1 MDLSRVRAALTG
13 IEEDHEP
20 GSVLEYFPLQF
31 RLLTPPSYFV
41 WMLLRL
47 VGFRFYQRFDKSEWQ
62 VYIRYRGV
70 QFCLLDSK
78 TLWWSI
84 EATGNAS
91 QSHEL
96 EELQGIAESLRRRIE
111 QACRRLDDVLE
122 PELKRQVAAQNF
134 ALLNSFRHVHSLYD
148 YFRSQV
154 EDALAHLEVAKTS
167 KSTSSSEWVEHVNEQ
182 LELERIASYNACA
195 MIAFFFPYTDLIFD
209 ILFALFRYPAVS
221 FQEFRSKSWRERFTF
236 VLPLTQDRTLAQLYR
251 QLLRMKQD
259 WRDVPLH
266 GFGGTNALL
275 VPVPGIGLIPTS
287 FEAISE
293 SVHFSHTPM
302 REEQARQALETF
314 VSFDDWLHQH
324 EQTIYAVLYAQS
336 GLEIPFNLERLG
348 KIRSWMTSPESF
360 QQSLDGELRAREYLR
375 DQYQ

>member
-1 MDLSRVRAALTG
+1 MDLSKVRAALTG
-13 IEEDHEP
+13 IDEDHTP
-20 GSVLEYFPLQF
+20 GNVLEYFPLQS
-31 RLLTPPSYFV
+31 RLLMPPSYFV

-47 VGFRFYQRFDKSEWQ
+47 VGFRFYQRLDKSEWQ

-84 EATGNAS
+84 EATSSTS
-91 QSHEL
+91 QVHEP
-96 EELQGIAESLRRRIE
+96 EELQRIAERLRRRIE

-122 PELKRQVAAQNF
+122 PELKRQVEAQNF

-154 EDALAHLEVAKTS
+154 EDALAHLEEAKTS
-167 KSTSSSEWVEHVNEQ
+167 TSTSSSEWGEHVNEL

-209 ILFALFRYPAVS
+209 ILFALYKYPEMS
-221 FQEFRSKSWRERFTF
+221 FHEFRNKSWRERFTF
-236 VLPLTQDRTLAQLYR
+236 VLPLAQDRTLAQLYQ
-251 QLLRMKQD
+251 QLLRIKQD

-266 GFGGTNALL
+266 GFGGGDALL
-275 VPVPGIGLIPTS
+275 VPIPGIGLIPTS
-287 FEAISE
+287 FEAISG
-293 SVHFSHTPM
+293 SAHFSHTPM
-302 REEQARQALETF
+302 REEHARQALESL

-324 EQTIYAVLYAQS
+324 EQTIYVVLYAQS
-336 GLEIPFNLERLG
+336 GLEIPFNLERLE
-348 KIRSWMTSPESF
+348 KIRRWMTSPESF
-360 QQSLDGELRAREYLR
+360 QQSLDGELRSREYLR